1 MPELFKSLINSAAG
15 KAAEHLRPAQVR
27 SPGSTPRILASRKA

>member
-1 MPELFKSLINSAAG
+1 MPELFKSLIDSGVG

-27 SPGSTPRILASRKA
+27 SPGSTPTILASSKA